1 MPRFYLL
8 FGILALSMFS
18 YAQYR
23 GAGLFDDVAKVPS
36 TRLSQAS
43 RNAYHK

>member
-1 MPRFYLL
+1 MPRFYLI
-8 FGILALSMFS
+8 FGILALSLFS

-23 GAGLFDDVAKVPS
+23 GAGLFDDVAKGPA
-36 TRLSQAS
+36 TRLSQTS